1 MILCVI
7 NFIFWV
13 TQFTFVRNSIC
24 FYFKLK
30 FLTAMDS
37 VDLQQTEAVAI
48 ETVCPHGFSSAC
60 RSMIWTTTCLIRFKF
75 GRATDILNI
84 YLAGTFQ
91 STNEANLWTYLQKTC
106 LLVDY
111 VY

>member
-13 TQFTFVRNSIC
+13 TQFTFVQNFIYSC
-24 FYFKLK
+24 FKLK
-30 FLTAMDS
+30 FSTGMDS
-37 VDLQQTEAVAI
+37 VDLQKTEAVAI

-60 RSMIWTTTCLIRFKF
+60 RSMIWTKTFLIRFKL
-75 GRATDILNI
+75 GRATDILSI
-84 YLAGTFQ
+84 YLAETFQ
-91 STNEANLWTYLQKTC
+91 STNEANLSTYLPKTC
-106 LLVDY
+106 LLGDY